1 MITFEINGRK
11 VRPDQMKD
19 ALERAMLEQVHDQLV
34 RKVGSIRDP
43 ENGAAPKL
51 RVTGRRLDDLKI
63 EVEGTPALVEE
74 VKRRLG

>member
-19 ALERAMLEQVHDQLV
+19 ALERAMLEQVRDQLV
-34 RKVGSIRDP
+34 RKVASIRDP
-43 ENGAAPKL
+43 ETGAAPKL

-63 EVEGTPALVEE
+63 EVEGSPALVEE
-74 VKRRLG
+74 VKRRLA